1 MPIKEQ
7 KESTLVVSL
16 QDRQVSSNKIC
27 LTVSYSS
34 AKKHTLSLYASNKEV
49 PIPKDSWPPVVSKSF
64 INLALIKSTTGYKT
78 KVDYSVDGDADEVID
93 QKEKVEYEEVLSE
106 YKSRELIFIEGRP
119 GSGKTT
125 LGHKIARNW
134 ALGEVLTKSKLTF
147 LITLRLYCSDN
158 QKNHCLKFFVVFI
171 TMRKI
176 CSLLLVR

>member
-1 MPIKEQ
+1 MHQI
-7 KESTLVVSL
+7 
-16 QDRQVSSNKIC
+16 
-27 LTVSYSS
+27 
-34 AKKHTLSLYASNKEV
+34 KEV

-64 INLALIKSTTGYKT
+64 INLPLIKSTTGYKT
-78 KVDYSVDGDADEVID
+78 KVNYSVDGDADKVID

-106 YKSRELIFIEGRP
+106 YKSRELLFIEGRP

-125 LGHKIARNW
+125 LGHKIARDW